1 MEPRIQYAQTA
12 DGVSIAFCSL
22 GEGAPLVD
30 LGSQPYTNFQVR
42 LQNPLYHPWNERLG
56 ANRRHIQM
64 DGRGAGLSQR
74 DVTDFSLDARVLDVE
89 AVVDRLDLQR
99 FGLCAVSGSGP
110 GAFAPAAPP
119 PARVCP

>member
-1 MEPRIQYAQTA
+1 MEPRIQYAKTK
-12 DGVSIAFCSL
+12 DGVSIAYCSL

-56 ANRRHIQM
+56 ANRRLIQL
-64 DGRGAGLSQR
+64 DGRGTGLSQR

-89 AVVDRLDLQR
+89 AVVDRLGLDR
-99 FGLCAVSGSGP
+99 FALMGLSHAGP
-110 GAFAPAAPP
+110 VGISH
-119 PARVCP
+119 